1 MKDIWPEA
9 RIGLY
14 FEYFHHADDHQIGFD
29 PEFQGKNNAK
39 AALRLRVRN
48 LNNQLHFWIA
58 EAGISPTYFQADT
71 IPAAFRDQI
80 TVMHAGVDTGLLVKN
95 AETALKVSD
104 NLSLTR
110 KDEVITFI
118 NGDLGPYRGYHQF
131 MRALPNFLNYAQMRM
146 SFFWG

>member
-29 PEFQGKNNAK
+29 PEFPRKNNAK
-39 AALRLRVRN
+39 DALRLRVRN
-48 LNNQLHFWIA
+48 LNNHRDFRIA
-58 EAGISPTYFQADT
+58 EAGISLTYFQADT

-110 KDEVITFI
+110 NDEVIT
-118 NGDLGPYRGYHQF
+118 
-131 MRALPNFLNYAQMRM
+131 
-146 SFFWG
+146 